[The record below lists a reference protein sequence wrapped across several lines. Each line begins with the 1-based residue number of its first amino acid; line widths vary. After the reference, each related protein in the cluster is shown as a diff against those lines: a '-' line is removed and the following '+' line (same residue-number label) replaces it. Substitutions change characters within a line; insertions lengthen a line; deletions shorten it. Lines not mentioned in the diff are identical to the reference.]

1 MPYKEKDCRKLY
13 VTEFFFFW
21 KILVTWRQAET
32 ELSCSALGGSDYVQP
47 LARGSSRSS
56 KSGGQGQAHVGG
68 GHGLLLQDSD
78 DGSCPCNPDAILA
91 GNKVL
96 HPGTEA
102 VGMSQHGVPSSAFSQ
117 PGEVYTPKACYL
129 EGQEWTG
136 GAQQR

>member
-21 KILVTWRQAET
+21 KILVTWRQPET
-32 ELSCSALGGSDYVQP
+32 ELSCSALAGSDYVQP
-47 LARGSSRSS
+47 LARGPSWSS

-91 GNKVL
+91 GNKVPQ
-96 HPGTEA
+96 PGTEA
-102 VGMSQHGVPSSAFSQ
+102 VGTSQHGAPSSAFSQ
-117 PGEVYTPKACYL
+117 PGEVYTPEACYL

-136 GAQQR
+136 GAQQC